1 MSIVRL
7 TNADKY
13 YNRGKSNEI
22 HVIDNISLELPE
34 SGMVAIFGRSGCGKT
49 TLLNAIGGLDK
60 TSGGSIEVFGES
72 ISGGSDNTDAVRN
85 RYIGYIFQN
94 YNLNVNE
101 TVYENVADALLLC
114 GIRDEGEIYDR
125 VMAALSNVGMDKYRD
140 RTPDTLSGGQQQRVA
155 IARAIVKA
163 PAIILADEP
172 TGNLDENNTVMVMD
186 ILKQISRTKLVLLV
200 THEAN
205 LVDYYCDRVI
215 ELSDG
220 HIENIRENQNTTGY
234 IKRDKNSIYLGELEK
249 SHSEIGGIRVDYYG
263 ENAAGIEIK
272 IVNYNGKLYL
282 KSSSPVLK
290 LLEAGS
296 EVSLVDGTFEDYER
310 SVTEKTLVAGEK
322 KTVEAH
328 KLDMAHLEPI
338 NAKPEKCG
346 KLFSFGNSV
355 RLAVRDNFTGKQKKG
370 KKLLKVCMFMLSVV
384 LVFMTAASGVKIK
397 NYFEVREDVDP
408 NIYFVPLEM
417 GNDFSALAENKNGIA
432 YAVIKRS
439 TNGGVPETAGY
450 SFTAGNFVTAKS
462 INLTANGWTVSNK
475 LVDNFKLICGE
486 TKPEKKGDIVIT
498 SAFADELIKSSTVSY
513 IKSYENLLGLV
524 CSDTYRIIGVVK
536 SGKNEKC
543 IFMDESSITDMA
555 ISSLGLYDRPA
566 VSDSVKPG
574 TVLLKFRYEHEIT
587 EKKFAVGDTVKILGR
602 DFIVAGVSAYYTE
615 DDNKTPEGETDAR
628 DADYGEDSG
637 YDYDEG
643 YDTVISTGSFPMLTF
658 NPEDYIR
665 LSRSIGETNENFGSG
680 SAFKKY
686 EEGTD
691 TYYSHYMM
699 IYASDKAELESF
711 LIKTYGRT
719 VETPTQ
725 IIDSQL
731 KDQMIGIIGGAVRIC
746 VVLLLMCLCIYF
758 MMRASFMSRIKEIG
772 IMRAIGVTKKNI
784 VFRFAIESFIVST
797 ATTVVGYLMTSVLM
811 YALSDAALFSNAFY
825 FPIWLS
831 IGVLIIVYACSLL
844 FGIIP
849 ALTLLSKTP
858 SEILAKYDI

>member
-140 RTPDTLSGGQQQRVA
+140 RTPDTLSDGQQQRVA

-290 LLEAGS
+290 LLDAGS

-397 NYFEVREDVDP
+397 KYFEVREDVDP

-439 TNGGVPETAGY
+439 TNGGVPETSGY

-486 TKPEKKGDIVIT
+486 TKSEKKET
-498 SAFADELIKSSTVSY
+498 S
-513 IKSYENLLGLV
+513 
-524 CSDTYRIIGVVK
+524 
-536 SGKNEKC
+536 
-543 IFMDESSITDMA
+543 
-555 ISSLGLYDRPA
+555 
-566 VSDSVKPG
+566 
-574 TVLLKFRYEHEIT
+574 
-587 EKKFAVGDTVKILGR
+587 
-602 DFIVAGVSAYYTE
+602 
-615 DDNKTPEGETDAR
+615 
-628 DADYGEDSG
+628 
-637 YDYDEG
+637 
-643 YDTVISTGSFPMLTF
+643 
-658 NPEDYIR
+658 
-665 LSRSIGETNENFGSG
+665 
-680 SAFKKY
+680 
-686 EEGTD
+686 
-691 TYYSHYMM
+691 
-699 IYASDKAELESF
+699 
-711 LIKTYGRT
+711 
-719 VETPTQ
+719 
-725 IIDSQL
+725 
-731 KDQMIGIIGGAVRIC
+731 
-746 VVLLLMCLCIYF
+746 
-758 MMRASFMSRIKEIG
+758 
-772 IMRAIGVTKKNI
+772 
-784 VFRFAIESFIVST
+784 
-797 ATTVVGYLMTSVLM
+797 
-811 YALSDAALFSNAFY
+811 
-825 FPIWLS
+825 
-831 IGVLIIVYACSLL
+831 
-844 FGIIP
+844 
-849 ALTLLSKTP
+849 
-858 SEILAKYDI
+858 